1 MSYVINNFVSGVK
14 LRKFSRV
21 TSPLLMLAVAMFLS
35 ACEPKTRVLTRNDQ
49 TGPTLGLDNADFEKA
64 AGDAIQTMIQSG
76 RLNKAG
82 GGRYV
87 MAISRI
93 TNDTMQRFDTD
104 VLVKKIRVAL
114 LNSGKVVVT
123 TAVSANGAED
133 SMSMEARKLRES
145 KEFNQATVA
154 GTGKMIAPDIS
165 LSGKIIQRDTRVSD
179 KEKRVDYYFQLSVT
193 EVETG
198 LAFYEN
204 ETQILK
210 AGSAKS
216 VSW

>member
-1 MSYVINNFVSGVK
+1 MSRLINNIISVMKMRRASLVM
-14 LRKFSRV
+14 
-21 TSPLLMLAVAMFLS
+21 TPLLALAVIVSLT

-49 TGPTLGLDNADFEKA
+49 TGPTLGLDNADFERA
-64 AGDAIQTMIQSG
+64 ADDAIQTMIRSG
-76 RLNKAG
+76 RLNKPG
-82 GGRYV
+82 GGLFV
-87 MAISRI
+87 MTISRI

-104 VLVKKIRVAL
+104 LLVKKIRVAL
-114 LNSGKVVVT
+114 LNSGKVQVT

-133 SMSMEARKLRES
+133 VMSFEARKLRDS

-165 LSGKIIQRDTRVSD
+165 LSGKIIQRDTRVSE

-193 EVETG
+193 AVETG

>member
-1 MSYVINNFVSGVK
+1 MSLVMNNLVSAIK
-14 LRKFSRV
+14 LRKT
-21 TSPLLMLAVAMFLS
+21 TSVATPLLMLAFAVFLT
-35 ACEPKTRVLTRNDQ
+35 ACEPKTRVLTNTDQ

-76 RLNKAG
+76 RLNKPG
-82 GGRYV
+82 GGRFV
-87 MAISRI
+87 MAISRV

-123 TAVSANGAED
+123 TAVSGNGAED

-145 KEFNQATVA
+145 KEFNQSTVA
-154 GTGKMIAPDIS
+154 GTGKMVAPDIS
-165 LSGKIIQRDTRVSD
+165 LSGKIIQRDTRVSE

>member
-1 MSYVINNFVSGVK
+1 MIRRNLSLGRK
-14 LRKFSRV
+14 LKPF
-21 TSPLLMLAVAMFLS
+21 MALALILALA
-35 ACEPKTRVLTRNDQ
+35 ACEPKTRVLTANDQ
-49 TGPTLGLDNADFEKA
+49 TGPTLGLDDADFEKA
-64 AGDAIQTMIQSG
+64 AGDAIDTMLRSG
-76 RLNKAG
+76 RMNKPG
-82 GGRYV
+82 GGRFV
-87 MAISRI
+87 LAISRV

-123 TAVSANGAED
+123 TAVGANGAED
-133 SMSMEARKLRES
+133 NMAMEARKLRES

-154 GTGKMIAPDIS
+154 GQGKMIAPDLS
-165 LSGKIIQRDTRVSD
+165 LSGKIIQRDTRINSS
-179 KEKRVDYYFQLSVT
+179 EKRVDYYFQLSVT
-193 EVETG
+193 DIETG

-204 ETQILK
+204 ETKINK